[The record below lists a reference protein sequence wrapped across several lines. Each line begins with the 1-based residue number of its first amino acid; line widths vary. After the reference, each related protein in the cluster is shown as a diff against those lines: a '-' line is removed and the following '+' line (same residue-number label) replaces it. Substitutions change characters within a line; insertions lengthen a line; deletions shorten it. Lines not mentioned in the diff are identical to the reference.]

1 MSSFRLDTSFNS
13 LTITSTSSVSTT
25 TTTTTTNRRLLDV
38 DPHRLS
44 MVNPTNINVSGVS
57 IHQRRTPNV
66 NHHQRRNS
74 QLRKSSFTTSTLVR
88 VIK

>member
-13 LTITSTSSVSTT
+13 LTITSKSSVS
-25 TTTTTTNRRLLDV
+25 TTTTTNRRLLDV

-44 MVNPTNINVSGVS
+44 AVNSANMSVSGVT
-57 IHQRRTPNV
+57 IHQRRSSIV

-74 QLRKSSFTTSTLVR
+74 QLRKASFTTSTLVC
-88 VIK
+88 VTISN